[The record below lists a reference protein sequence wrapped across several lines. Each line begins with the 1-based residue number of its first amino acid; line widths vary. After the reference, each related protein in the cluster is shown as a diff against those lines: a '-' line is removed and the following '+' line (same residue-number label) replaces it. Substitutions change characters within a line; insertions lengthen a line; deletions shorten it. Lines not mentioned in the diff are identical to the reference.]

1 MNWNLLKNLRA
12 GVSAAILVGLSLAL
26 LGSSSSILAKVGA
39 WLAAVQFA
47 PSLLALTA
55 GASLSLASVA
65 ILVATL
71 LMGRVYCSSICP
83 LGALQDVITRL
94 ASWRQ
99 RKKRPLSYA
108 KPVPQIR
115 GAVLLIAIL
124 GIVSG
129 WTGLIVS
136 LLDPYSN
143 FGRIVAELLRPL
155 LHLPLRI
162 LPGFATANHTA
173 AAHPGV
179 VHWAGVWAIL
189 IPLAALGLVGA
200 TAALRGRLYCNTV
213 CPIGTLLGLVSRFS
227 AFRLQIGPEC
237 QKCARCARVCK
248 AQCID
253 TRTGVIDNSRCVSCF
268 NCVPVCAGHF
278 IGYGL
283 SWKKR
288 AHVAQEPLVTL
299 VSTSKSKA
307 AVAPNYRRRAVVTG
321 GALALASAVGSELL
335 WASEHKE
342 YASSDS
348 SAPGA
353 HSGPNARD
361 NRPVRPPGSV
371 AVEQFLD
378 RCTACHLCVSAC
390 PSQVLQPSPL
400 HNGLSGLLKPQMD
413 YAASYCDYDC
423 TRCGQVCPSGALSQ
437 LSLVDKR
444 RTRVGLARLDAT
456 RCVVQ
461 TKGIN
466 CTLCIDRCPAK
477 AIETVPFGENLR
489 LPQVKA
495 LLCIGCGRCEYECP
509 VQERKAIEVFG
520 LVRETHVPV
529 VAQHDKSGAH
539 AHTERIGL

>member
-1 MNWNLLKNLRA
+1 MMNWNQLKYFRTGISVTVLT
-12 GVSAAILVGLSLAL
+12 GLSLAL
-26 LGSSSSILAKVGA
+26 LGSSSSILAKVGS

-55 GASLSLASVA
+55 GASLSLACVV

-71 LMGRVYCSSICP
+71 LVGRVYCSSICP
-83 LGALQDVITRL
+83 LGALQDVIARL
-94 ASWRQ
+94 ASLRQ
-99 RKKRPLSYA
+99 KKKRPMPYA
-108 KPVPQIR
+108 KPVPRIR
-115 GAVLLIAIL
+115 VAVLLIAIL

-129 WTGLIVS
+129 WTGLVVS
-136 LLDPYSN
+136 LLDPYST

-155 LHLPLRI
+155 LHLPLRFV
-162 LPGFATANHTA
+162 PGFATAKDA
-173 AAHPGV
+173 LAAHPGV

-200 TAALRGRLYCNTV
+200 MAFLRGRLYCNTV
-213 CPIGTLLGLVSRFS
+213 CPVGTLLGFISRFS
-227 AFRLQIGPEC
+227 AFQLQIDADC
-237 QKCARCARVCK
+237 KKCARCIRVCK

-253 TRTGVIDNSRCVSCF
+253 TRTGSIDNSRCVSCF

-278 IGYGL
+278 IGYRL

-288 AHVAQEPLVTL
+288 AHVAQGPLVTL
-299 VSTSKSKA
+299 ASTSKSEA
-307 AVAPNYRRRAVVTG
+307 AVAPNYRRRAVITG
-321 GALALASAVGSELL
+321 GALALAGAVGSELL
-335 WASEHKE
+335 WASEQKE
-342 YASSDS
+342 DTSSDL
-348 SAPGA
+348 SAPSK
-353 HSGPNARD
+353 HSDSNARD
-361 NRPVRPPGSV
+361 NRPVRPPGSF

-390 PSQVLQPSPL
+390 PTQVLQPSSL
-400 HNGLSGLLKPQMD
+400 HDGLGGLLKPQMD

-437 LSLVDKR
+437 LSVADKR
-444 RTRVGLARLDAT
+444 RTRVGLARLDAS

-461 TKGIN
+461 TKRIN
-466 CTLCIDRCPAK
+466 CTLCVDHCPAK
-477 AIETVPFGENLR
+477 AIETVPYGENLH

-509 VQERKAIEVFG
+509 VQERKAIAVFG

-529 VAQHDKSGAH
+529 GLCGENKSSNA
-539 AHTERIGL
+539 TS